1 MACNLGIS
9 ATRSQ
14 PSISISVN
22 IMCSLALSISTVPPG
37 NDCVSVNTVGHILS
51 EASFMVAEEADKV
64 EVAPLATL
72 GLGGFE

>member
-22 IMCSLALSISTVPPG
+22 ITCSLASSISTVPPG
-37 NDCVSVNTVGHILS
+37 NDCVSTNTVGVIYYLELLS
-51 EASFMVAEEADKV
+51 VAEEADKV
-64 EVAPLATL
+64 EIATGVTL
-72 GLGGFE
+72 DLGGFD